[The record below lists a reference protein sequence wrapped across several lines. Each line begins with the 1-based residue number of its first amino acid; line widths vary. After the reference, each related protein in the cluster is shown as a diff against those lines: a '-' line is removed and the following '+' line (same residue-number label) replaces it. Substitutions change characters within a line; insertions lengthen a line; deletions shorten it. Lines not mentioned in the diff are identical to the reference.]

1 MGIIKPQSELER
13 KIFEVLLKNDFLPS
27 SVAHQ
32 RLASD
37 IQRYGRD
44 ILKLAYKLS
53 PSQLGNMGLLGVR
66 RLAQLRR
73 DDPKKFEKVMKEL
86 EEVVGNE

>member
-1 MGIIKPQSELER
+1 MGMGIIKPQSELER
-13 KIFEVLLKNDFLPS
+13 KIFEVLLKNDFL
-27 SVAHQ
+27 Q

-53 PSQLGNMGLLGVR
+53 PSQLGTMGLLGVR